1 MNLQRHRV
9 LSVCA
14 LLASLWLNAPAPAHA
29 ADSGGGLGVL
39 LDNKATSVGAR
50 DTFLPVEQAFRVSAE
65 ALAPDQVRVT
75 WVIAPG
81 YYLYQK
87 RLKFALADGQP
98 ATLGPPQLPKG
109 LDHTDEFFGTQTVY
123 REILQVSLGVARA
136 GQAAQAL
143 TLNVGYQGCADAGLC
158 YPPQTSTLKLNLP
171 AGPGAGTALI
181 AAPGSGASAGASG
194 GSAGNGYV
202 SEQDRRAEVIRSGSW
217 LAMLSSFYVA
227 GLLVAFTGC
236 VLPTIPILS
245 GLIVGAGNVT
255 TLRAFMLSLTYVLGM
270 AVTYTAAGAITAA
283 SGLQV
288 QALFQ
293 KSWVTLLFAGLF
305 VLMAASM
312 FGAYTLQMPSAIQ
325 TRLTQ
330 LSNRQRGGT
339 WTGVAVMG
347 ALSALIV
354 TACVAPAMIA
364 ALAVISQTGD
374 VLRGAS
380 ALFVMSLGM
389 GTPLLVVGASAG
401 RLLPRAGSWMDD
413 IKRLAG
419 CTMLG
424 VAAWMLARLVTD
436 SQALLLFAV
445 PALAAGWVLWRFA
458 VRGNVRLVTRIA
470 AAVCVLYAGLLGWG
484 SLRGATDPLHPLL
497 AHAADSG
504 PRFAAVRTVA
514 ELDAR
519 VRAATT
525 AGKGVMLDFYADWCV
540 SCKEME
546 RYTFSDPAVA
556 KLMDRT
562 VLLRADV
569 TANDADDQ
577 ALLKR
582 FAIVGPPTIAFY
594 DTQGNELPRFRV
606 VGYMKAPEFAEL
618 LRQWIGASPSPNST
632 TVAAIVP
639 QAKQ

>member
-1 MNLQRHRV
+1 MNHHRNRFLGLCTLLAGAW
-9 LSVCA
+9 LSLSAFAAEGGALGA
-14 LLASLWLNAPAPAHA
+14 LL
-29 ADSGGGLGVL
+29 DT
-39 LDNKATSVGAR
+39 DGAKPKN
-50 DTFLPVEQAFRVSAE
+50 TFLPVDQAFRVSGE
-65 ALAPDQVRVT
+65 ALGRDQVRVT

-87 RLKFALADGQP
+87 RLKFTPADGQQV
-98 ATLGPPQLPKG
+98 TLGAPQLPQG
-109 LDHTDEFFGTQTVY
+109 EDHTDEFFGTQIVY
-123 REILQVSLGVARA
+123 REILQAQLAVASA
-136 GQAAQAL
+136 GSAAQPLEL
-143 TLNVGYQGCADAGLC
+143 TVGYQGCADAGLC
-158 YPPQTSTLKLNLP
+158 YPPQTRTLKIDL
-171 AGPGAGTALI
+171 AG
-181 AAPGSGASAGASG
+181 G
-194 GSAGNGYV
+194 GSAAAVAAGGAGDRYV
-202 SEQDRRAEVIRSGSW
+202 SEQDRRADVIRNGSW

-255 TLRAFMLSLTYVLGM
+255 TLRAFLLSLTYVLGM
-270 AVTYTAAGAITAA
+270 SVTYTVAGAVTAA

-293 KSWVTLLFAGLF
+293 KTWIMVLFAAVF
-305 VLMAASM
+305 VLMASSM
-312 FGAYTLQMPSAIQ
+312 FGAFTLQMPSSIQ
-325 TRLTQ
+325 TRLTH

-339 WTGVAVMG
+339 WTGVAIMG

-364 ALAVISQTGD
+364 ALAVISQSGD
-374 VLRGAS
+374 VVRGAS

-401 RLLPRAGSWMDD
+401 RFLPRAGGWMDD

-419 CTMLG
+419 CAMLG
-424 VAAWMLARLVTD
+424 VAAWMLARLLTD
-436 SQALLLFAV
+436 TQALLLYMV
-445 PALAAGWVLWRFA
+445 PALAGAWVLWRFA
-458 VRGNVRLVTRIA
+458 VRGNALVLARA
-470 AAVCVLYAGLLGWG
+470 AGVACALYAGLLAFGYA
-484 SLRGATDPLHPLL
+484 RGATDPLHPLV
-497 AHAADSG
+497 ARDVQSG
-504 PRFAAVRTVA
+504 PQFAPVRTVA

-519 VRAATT
+519 VQAATA
-525 AGKGVMLDFYADWCV
+525 AGKGVLLDFYADWCV

-556 KLMDRT
+556 QLLERA

-569 TANDADDQ
+569 TANNADDQ

-594 DTQGNELPRFRV
+594 DAQGQELPRYRV
-606 VGYMKAPEFAEL
+606 VGFMKAPEFAAL
-618 LRQWIGASPSPNST
+618 LRQLGGEAPRLTRTLSIVSP
-632 TVAAIVP
+632 TV
-639 QAKQ
+639 Q